1 VAAAA
6 VRLAR
11 YNVEAIS
18 PADGSVGKKGK
29 DYFVGLP
36 SPAAAGLA
44 VSTVLLY
51 YFLIGKDDGL
61 GLKKRWAEWVTLGL
75 PVLMLGLGWL
85 MISRVRYMHVGN
97 RIFSGRKRLVPV
109 MLVLVAVVL
118 LVGFPQLV
126 GMLFFGTYVLGFLFW
141 DLGRRARSARARR
154 RRRGS
159 GAQAGKSDPV
169 PEAPADGTEETDVS
183 AGAGE
188 GGA

>member
-1 VAAAA
+1 
-6 VRLAR
+6 
-11 YNVEAIS
+11 S

-51 YFLIGKDDGL
+51 YFLISKGDGL
-61 GLKKRWAEWVTLGL
+61 GIEKRWAEWITLGL
-75 PVLMLGLGWL
+75 PLLMLGLAWL
-85 MISRVRYMHVGN
+85 MISRVRYMHIGN

-126 GMLFFGTYVLGFLFW
+126 GILLFGTYVLGFLFW
-141 DLGRRARSARARR
+141 DLARRARSARLRR
-154 RRRGS
+154 RLPRG
-159 GAQAGKSDPV
+159 
-169 PEAPADGTEETDVS
+169 EAPAGE
-183 AGAGE
+183 AGRPAEPGDSEPE
-188 GGA
+188 GGDS